1 MNGFRELDAA
11 EMARVEGGSILSAI
25 TNFFGGI
32 AGDVGS
38 ALFLLWH
45 SFTHPNSPMA

>member
-11 EMARVEGGSILSAI
+11 EMARVGGGSFWSAI

-32 AGDVGS
+32 AGDLAS
-38 ALFLLWH
+38 LWNII
-45 SFTHPNSPMA
+45 THPGRPIT